1 MFSLFGVQVKKRSNT
16 NKDCVKKTRN
26 TYSMHTNSKNTNAS
40 RHDSEFTCIV
50 IELLPAAILGTR
62 ATGVG
67 AEGALLAELGGITV
81 RRGTEERP
89 LGTTGIT

>member
-1 MFSLFGVQVKKRSNT
+1 MKKQHNVRHAIGIPCIINILIPKGKTPILQDMKIQV
-16 NKDCVKKTRN
+16 RN
-26 TYSMHTNSKNTNAS
+26 
-40 RHDSEFTCIV
+40 SELTCIV

-89 LGTTGIT
+89 LGTTGII